1 VLSSANSIPDE
12 LHSMTISEQIT
23 PRNNVHAT
31 LAGHSSNRLLCGE
44 LVVDSDLVR
53 EIIGLAP
60 DAAIPLAAEQA
71 LLQRW
76 GHDLVVVPF
85 SHGWGS
91 PQQPDFNDSFF
102 RLSYWQ
108 QESDLFVFALIDGP
122 FSALAKAWT
131 WQDAIVRLTKGDPEI
146 EVVMADTVVDT
157 AELLAAVKE
166 AGADGVII
174 GDDIAYRRASY
185 VNPEVLR
192 RHYFP
197 YLTLLAHAS
206 QDLDL
211 PMIFHSDGNLWSIWD
226 DLVNTGIN
234 GIQGIDPFSAMSM
247 ALARER
253 SASDLCLWGNVDLG
267 WLSQP
272 RDEQGMRLH
281 LHDIL
286 DPLVGTPTILGT
298 SGGLAPGIPMT
309 HLDALYTIVRDFY
322 WSDSER
328 TENPTVGL

>member
-1 VLSSANSIPDE
+1 MIPPDQ
-12 LHSMTISEQIT
+12 ST

-31 LAGHSSNRLLCGE
+31 LMGHSTDHLLCGE
-44 LVVDSDLVR
+44 LVVDPDLVR
-53 EIIGLAP
+53 EILGLATN
-60 DAAIPLAAEQA
+60 ATIPLAAEHA

-85 SHGWGS
+85 SHGWGA
-91 PQQPDFNDSFF
+91 PQQPDLDDGFF
-102 RLSYWQ
+102 RLEHWQ

-131 WQDAIVRLTKGDPEI
+131 WQDAIMRLTKGDSEI

-157 AELLAAVKE
+157 GELMAAVKE

-174 GDDIAYRRASY
+174 GDDIAYRRGPY
-185 VNPEVLR
+185 VRPEVLR

-197 YLTLLAHAS
+197 YLTLLTLAG

-211 PMIFHSDGNLWSIWD
+211 PMVFHSDGNLWPVWD
-226 DLVNTGIN
+226 DLVNTGVN
-234 GIQGIDPFSAMSM
+234 GVQCLDSYSAMSM

-253 SASDLCLWGNVDLG
+253 SNPDLCLWGNLDLG

-272 RDEQGMRLH
+272 RDEQNMRSH
-281 LHDIL
+281 LHDLL

-298 SGGLAPGIPMT
+298 SGGLAPGIPLT
-309 HLDALYTIVRDFY
+309 HLDALYKIAREFS
-322 WSDSER
+322 WPDSKR
-328 TENPTVGL
+328 TEIPTLGL